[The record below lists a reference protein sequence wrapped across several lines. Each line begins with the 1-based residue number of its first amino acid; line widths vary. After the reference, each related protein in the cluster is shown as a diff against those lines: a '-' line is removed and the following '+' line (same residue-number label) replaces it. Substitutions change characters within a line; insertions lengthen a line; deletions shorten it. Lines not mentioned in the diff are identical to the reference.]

1 MIEGGQTLVE
11 IRLAETKKDLVRFM
25 EFPLELYRDNPYYVP
40 DMLSS
45 QVADMQRDKN
55 PAFEYCDARC
65 YLAFRN
71 GKIVGRVAGILNER
85 ANEKFRKKYLIF
97 SSLDFID
104 DGEVVDALFDAVE
117 GWARELGCEAVH
129 GPLGFSDMDREGM
142 LIEGFDKKSLFYTY
156 YNYPY
161 YIKHMERRGYGKEID
176 WVECRITLPAA
187 PDPGL
192 VEIAEHIRQKKNLRV
207 INLNDQPIKKTARD
221 MFELYNNTYCALFGM
236 VPLTERQI
244 VKYIGEFRPMVDER
258 TTSFVYDDN
267 GSLVA
272 FGICCPSLDSA
283 QQKSRGRMLPF
294 GWFHMLR
301 ALKGKNDTVDLLLIS
316 VRPELQGQ
324 GVNAI
329 VMVDMLKK
337 VLKAGFK
344 FAETGPMLE
353 TNTKVLSQW
362 RHFDTE
368 QHKRRRCWVK
378 EL

>member
-1 MIEGGQTLVE
+1 MVE

-65 YLAFRN
+65 YLAFRG

-85 ANEKFRKKYLIF
+85 ANEKFHKKYLIF
-97 SSLDFID
+97 SQLDFID
-104 DGEVVDALFDAVE
+104 DDEVVDALFDAVE
-117 GWARELGCEAVH
+117 GWARALGCEAVH
-129 GPLGFSDMDREGM
+129 GPMGFSDMDREGM
-142 LIEGFDKKSLFYTY
+142 LIEGFDRKSLFYTY

-161 YIKHMERRGYGKEID
+161 YAKHMERRGYGKEID

-192 VEIAEHIRQKKNLRV
+192 VEIAEHVMQKKNLHV
-207 INLNDQPIKKTARD
+207 INLNDQPIKQTARD
-221 MFELYNNTYCALFGM
+221 MFELYNNTYCVLFNM
-236 VPLTERQI
+236 VPLTEKQI

-258 TTSFVYDDN
+258 TTSFVYDSN
-267 GSLVA
+267 GTLVA
-272 FGICCPSLDSA
+272 FGICCPSLDTA

-316 VRPELQGQ
+316 VTPELQGQ
-324 GVNAI
+324 GVNAV

-362 RHFDTE
+362 RHFDAE